1 MRRLIRVERKNIYEE
16 LGWKKVPGFEW
27 DGNYYSLDEDEAWNI
42 LEKEGAYQITP
53 LPVDKLGRDDFFK
66 TMVGALL
73 TVLEDLG
80 DEAAGDLIGFA
91 LLSLTDTYPID
102 DILEMY
108 NIAVVH
114 AEDSWLFVINF
125 TEKVKGE

>member
-16 LGWKKVPGFEW
+16 LGWEEVLGFEW

-53 LPVDKLGRDDFFK
+53 LPVDKLGRDDFFR
-66 TMVGALL
+66 TMVRALF

-80 DEAAGDLIGFA
+80 DEAVGNLISFA
-91 LLSLTDTYPID
+91 MLSLIDTYPID

-114 AEDSWLFVINF
+114 AEDSWWFVINF